1 LIIVGKKG
9 VSEAVLA
16 TDRAEHGT
24 KQQFLSCCI
33 MAKYYA
39 DVALLLPKGNFYAEM
54 FCITFPCL
62 SLCRKANTNF
72 MPTALINGFHP
83 N

>member
-24 KQQFLSCCI
+24 KQQYNGKILCWHRL
-33 MAKYYA
+33 AVTQGK
-39 DVALLLPKGNFYAEM
+39 LLCWNVLHNIPLFKFVQKSEYKFYANC
-54 FCITFPCL
+54 FNQWVSP
-62 SLCRKANTNF
+62 
-72 MPTALINGFHP
+72 
-83 N
+83 